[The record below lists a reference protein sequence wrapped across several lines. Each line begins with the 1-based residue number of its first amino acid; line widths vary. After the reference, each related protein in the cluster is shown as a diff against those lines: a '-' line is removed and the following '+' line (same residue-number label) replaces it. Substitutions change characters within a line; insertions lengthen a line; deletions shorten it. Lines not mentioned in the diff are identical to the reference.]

1 MNSRIRRLAAAL
13 VLAAVSACGHGAPQE
28 PAAPHASAGPT
39 PLAAAPSAPAWTS
52 GDLAALQSQLR
63 SAFAASALATS
74 GIAVVDGNGRTL
86 FARRERT
93 PMTPA
98 STFKVLV
105 GAAAL
110 QTLGPDFRFATT
122 LESVDDP
129 ADGAIHGNV
138 YFVGTGDPLLTRDDL
153 RGGVAAV
160 ARAGVREISGA
171 VVADASVFGGPEQNS
186 AWEPDDLQYGYA
198 AGTSALSL
206 DQGTVEFHLVPAS
219 VGLRA
224 RIRVLPP
231 SSVVRVMG
239 SVITSYATLLTIQRD
254 AARNDFTFSGRVA
267 AGAEQ
272 SFWRPVIDLPRYAAD
287 VARTM
292 LRDRGV
298 RVDGGV
304 RAGVAPVAPY
314 VLWRHRSPKLRDLV
328 HEMMLESNNHFA
340 EQLLRAVGAT
350 RGTGTEAN
358 GALVERAI
366 LVRGGVPQE
375 GLRIVD
381 GSGLAPTDRVTP
393 LTLAVLLARTAVEP
407 AGALFVGSLPR
418 VGIEGTVRWR
428 HVTSARGRARAKSG
442 HIAHVNALTGYVQTA
457 RHGRVAFAIIVN
469 DRRADDG
476 PVEIGIDRALD
487 LLARS

>member
-1 MNSRIRRLAAAL
+1 MTRRIRCLAGAL
-13 VLAAVSACGHGAPQE
+13 VLAAVSACGGSAPQE
-28 PAAPHASAGPT
+28 PAPSHAPVGPT
-39 PLAAAPSAPAWTS
+39 PLGAAPSAPAWS
-52 GDLAALQSQLR
+52 SAELAALQSQLR
-63 SAFAASALATS
+63 GAFGASALANS

-110 QTLGPDFRFATT
+110 RTLGPDYRFSTT

-129 ADGAIHGNV
+129 ADGTIRGDV
-138 YFVGTGDPLLTRDDL
+138 YLVGTGDPLLTRDDL

-160 ARAGVREISGA
+160 ARTGVREISGA
-171 VVADASVFGGPEQNS
+171 VVADASVFSGAEQNS

-206 DQGTVEFHLVPAS
+206 DQGTVEFHLVPAG

-231 SSVVRVMG
+231 SGMVRVMG
-239 SVITSYATLLTIQRD
+239 GVITSYATLLTIQRD
-254 AARNDFTFSGRVA
+254 PARNDFTFSGRIA

-272 SFWRPVIDLPRYAAD
+272 SFWRPVIDLPRYAAN

-292 LRDRGV
+292 LRERGV
-298 RVDGGV
+298 RVAGGV

-358 GALVERAI
+358 GALVERAL
-366 LVRGGVPQE
+366 LVRGGVPQD

-381 GSGLAPTDRVTP
+381 GSGLAPTDRVAP

-407 AGALFVGSLPR
+407 TGSLFVGSLAR

-476 PVEIGIDRALD
+476 PVETGIDRALD

>member
-1 MNSRIRRLAAAL
+1 MNRAVRCAAVAL
-13 VLAAVSACGHGAPQE
+13 LLAAVSGCGRTAP
-28 PAAPHASAGPT
+28 APLAHSSPGPT
-39 PLAAAPSAPAWTS
+39 PLAAAPSAPAWS
-52 GDLAALQSQLR
+52 AGELAALQAQLR
-63 SAFAASALATS
+63 AALGASALATS
-74 GIAVVDGNGRTL
+74 GIAVVDGNGRSL

-110 QTLGPDFRFATT
+110 QTLGPDFRFSTT

-129 ADGAIHGNV
+129 SGGKIRGDI
-138 YFVGTGDPLLTRDDL
+138 YLVGTGDPLLTRDDL

-160 ARAGVREISGA
+160 ARAGVRDISGA
-171 VVADASVFGGPEQNS
+171 VVADASIFAGTEQNG

-206 DQGTVEFHLVPAS
+206 DQGTVEFHLVPTN
-219 VGLRA
+219 VGIRA

-239 SVITSYATLLTIQRD
+239 GVVTSYATLLTIQRD

-287 VARTM
+287 VTRTM
-292 LRDRGV
+292 LRERGV
-298 RVDGGV
+298 SVDGGV
-304 RAGVAPVAPY
+304 RAGIAPVAPY
-314 VLWRHRSPKLRDLV
+314 VLWRHRSPKLRDIV
-328 HEMMLESNNHFA
+328 HEMMIESNNHFA

-350 RGTGTEAN
+350 RGAGTEAG
-358 GALVERAI
+358 GALIERAV
-366 LVRGGVPQE
+366 LVRGGVPQD

-381 GSGLAPTDRVTP
+381 GSGLAPSDRVAP
-393 LTLAVLLARTAVEP
+393 LTLAMLLARTAVEP
-407 AGALFVGSLPR
+407 AGPLFVGALPR
-418 VGIEGTVRWR
+418 VGIEGTVRRR

-442 HIAHVNALTGYVQTA
+442 HIAHVNALTGYVQTM

-476 PVEIGIDRALD
+476 PVEAGIDRALD
-487 LLARS
+487 VLARS

>member
-1 MNSRIRRLAAAL
+1 MSRCIRRLAAAL
-13 VLAAVSACGHGAPQE
+13 VLAAVSACGRT
-28 PAAPHASAGPT
+28 APHEPPPQAPAGPT
-39 PLAAAPSAPAWTS
+39 PLSAAPGAPAWSSAELAVLQTQ
-52 GDLAALQSQLR
+52 LRAALG
-63 SAFAASALATS
+63 ASALATS

-93 PMTPA
+93 PLTPA

-129 ADGAIHGNV
+129 VGGAIRGNV
-138 YFVGTGDPLLTRDDL
+138 YLVGMGDPLLTRDDL
-153 RGGVAAV
+153 RGGVASV

-171 VVADASVFGGPEQNS
+171 IVADASLFSGAEQNS

-206 DQGTVEFHLVPAS
+206 DQGTVEFHLVPS
-219 VGLRA
+219 SIGLRA

-231 SSVVRVMG
+231 SSMVRVMG
-239 SVITSYATLLTIQRD
+239 GVITSYATLLTIQRD
-254 AARNDFTFSGRVA
+254 GARNDFTFSGRIA

-272 SFWRPVIDLPRYAAD
+272 SFWRPVTDLPRYAAD
-287 VARTM
+287 VTRTM
-292 LRDRGV
+292 LREHGV

-366 LVRGGVPQE
+366 LVRGGVPQD

-381 GSGLAPTDRVTP
+381 GSGLAPTDRVAP
-393 LTLAVLLARTAVEP
+393 LTLAVLLARTAAEP
-407 AGALFVGSLPR
+407 AGALFVGALPR

-442 HIAHVNALTGYVQTA
+442 HIAGVNALTGYVQTL
-457 RHGRVAFAIIVN
+457 RHGRIAFAIVVN
-469 DRRADDG
+469 DRRADDR
-476 PVEIGIDRALD
+476 PVEVGIDRALD
-487 LLARS
+487 VLARS

>member
-1 MNSRIRRLAAAL
+1 MIIGA
-13 VLAAVSACGHGAPQE
+13 SACRQGAQTV
-28 PAAPHASAGPT
+28 ATAPSGPT
-39 PLAAAPSAPAWTS
+39 PLAAAPSAPAWS
-52 GDLAALQSQLR
+52 AHELASLQSQLR
-63 SAFAASALATS
+63 AAFGASALATS
-74 GIAVVDGNGRTL
+74 GIAVVDGNGRPL

-110 QTLGPDFRFATT
+110 ETLGPDFRFSTT
-122 LESVDDP
+122 LETVDDP
-129 ADGAIHGNV
+129 SDGKIRGDV
-138 YFVGTGDPLLTRDDL
+138 YLVGTGDPLLTRDDL
-153 RGGVAAV
+153 RGGVAAMV
-160 ARAGVREISGA
+160 RAGVRDVSGA
-171 VVADASVFGGPEQNS
+171 VVADASVFAGAEQNV

-206 DQGTVEFHLVPAS
+206 DQGTVEFHLVPTS
-219 VGLRA
+219 VGIPA

-231 SSVVRVMG
+231 SSAVRVTG
-239 SVITSYATLLTIQRD
+239 GVITSYATLLTIQRD

-272 SFWRPVIDLPRYAAD
+272 SFWRPVIDLPRYTAD

-292 LRDRGV
+292 LRERGV
-298 RVDGGV
+298 GVDGGV
-304 RAGVAPVAPY
+304 RTGVAPVAAF

-328 HEMMLESNNHFA
+328 HEMMIESNNHFA

-350 RGTGTEAN
+350 RGVGTEAN
-358 GALVERAI
+358 GAAVERAI
-366 LVRGGVPQE
+366 LVRGGVPQD

-381 GSGLAPTDRVTP
+381 GSGLAPSDRVAP
-393 LTLAVLLARTAVEP
+393 LTLATLLARTAVEP
-407 AGALFVGSLPR
+407 AGALFVGALPR
-418 VGIEGTVRWR
+418 VGIEGTVRRR

-442 HIAHVNALTGYVQTA
+442 HIAHVNALAGYVQTL

-487 LLARS
+487 VLARS

>member
-1 MNSRIRRLAAAL
+1 MNRRVRSAAGAL
-13 VLAAVSACGHGAPQE
+13 LLAAVSACGRGAP
-28 PAAPHASAGPT
+28 ATHAPAGPT
-39 PLAAAPSAPAWTS
+39 PLGAAPSAPAWS
-52 GDLAALQSQLR
+52 ASELAALQSQLR
-63 SAFAASALATS
+63 AAFGASALATS
-74 GIAVVDGNGRTL
+74 GIAVVDGNGRPL
-86 FARRERT
+86 FVRRERT

-110 QTLGPDFRFATT
+110 QTLGPDFRFSTT

-129 ADGAIHGNV
+129 ADGTIRGDV
-138 YFVGTGDPLLTRDDL
+138 YLVGTGDPLITRDDL

-160 ARAGVREISGA
+160 ARAGVRTISGA
-171 VVADASVFGGPEQNS
+171 IVADASMFAGDEQNR
-186 AWEPDDLQYGYA
+186 AWEADDLQYGYA

-206 DQGTVEFHLVPAS
+206 DQGTVEFHLVPANPG
-219 VGLRA
+219 VPA

-231 SSVVRVMG
+231 SSFVRVRG
-239 SVITSYATLLTIQRD
+239 GVITSYATLLTIQRD

-272 SFWRPVIDLPRYAAD
+272 SFWRPVTDLPRYAAD
-287 VARTM
+287 VTRTM
-292 LRDRGV
+292 LRARGV
-298 RVDGGV
+298 SVGGGV
-304 RAGVAPVAPY
+304 RTGIAPVAPY
-314 VLWRHRSPKLRDLV
+314 VLWRHRSPKLRDIV
-328 HEMMLESNNHFA
+328 HEMMIESNNHFA

-366 LVRGGVPQE
+366 LMRGGVPQD

-381 GSGLAPTDRVTP
+381 GSGLAASDRVAP
-393 LTLAVLLARTAVEP
+393 LTLAVLMARAAVEP
-407 AGALFVGSLPR
+407 AGALFVGALPR

-428 HVTSARGRARAKSG
+428 HVTSARGRTRAKSG
-442 HIAHVNALTGYVQTA
+442 HIANVNALTGYVQTS
-457 RHGRVAFAIIVN
+457 RHGRIAFAIIVN

-476 PVEIGIDRALD
+476 PVETGIDRALD
-487 LLARS
+487 VLARS